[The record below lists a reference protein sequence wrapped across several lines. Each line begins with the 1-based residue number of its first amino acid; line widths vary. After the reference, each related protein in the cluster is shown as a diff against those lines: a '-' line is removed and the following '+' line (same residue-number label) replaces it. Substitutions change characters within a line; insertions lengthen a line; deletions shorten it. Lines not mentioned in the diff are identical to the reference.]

1 MRITTMLLL
10 GLTATPAL
18 AQSGDDRVP
27 VIQVLGVGTV
37 STPPDVATITYTVR
51 GEGKTADDAS
61 TALATKQRAIAA
73 ELTALLGRGARLSSG
88 DVSVIEARSD
98 KCENFSGYNSRPRLS
113 EGDCVVTGYIATLQG
128 TARTG
133 AIDRAG
139 TAVGVV
145 ARLGARE
152 AQIQGFSLSDPAAAQ
167 RRATIAAIAAAR
179 AKAEAMAAGAGVK
192 LGELLALND
201 PDTRMDMRMQVDDIG
216 HMSLGNARA
225 RVEIPVSPKPIDTQ
239 VRVNARYAIL
249 R

>member
-1 MRITTMLLL
+1 MRIATMLLV
-10 GLTATPAL
+10 GLAATPAM

-61 TALATKQRAIAA
+61 TALATKQRAIVA
-73 ELTALLGRGARLSSG
+73 ELTALLGRGARLSSS
-88 DVSVIEARSD
+88 DVGVIEARSD
-98 KCENFSGYNSRPRLS
+98 KCENFGGYNSRPRLS

-133 AIDRAG
+133 AINRAG

-145 ARLGARE
+145 VRLGARD
-152 AQIQGFSLSDPAAAQ
+152 ARIQGFSLRDPAAAQ
-167 RRATIAAIAAAR
+167 RRATAAAIAAAR

-192 LGELLALND
+192 LGNLLALYD
-201 PDTRMDMRMQVDDIG
+201 PNAQMDMAITADDIE
-216 HMSLGNARA
+216 HMSLGNARP
-225 RVEIPVSPKPIDTQ
+225 RVEIPVSPAPIDTHA
-239 VRVNARYAIL
+239 RVNARYAIV